1 MSNSPT
7 LFRQRNFQWYW
18 SLAADGNEQQQMYS
32 DIENDIIEEAYN
44 KKQIEVEIDGD
55 YIIDLERLVQYRKGE
70 CHKQFTIKRT
80 QLEKDRS
87 TNHFRIERFGSPVNL
102 VLSSSSSS
110 SISEG
115 QNSDILFHAL
125 MKIGDFPR
133 AYFCK
138 EISKTGKMIADVI
151 KAAAEGIVK
160 QEVILG
166 RMRDAESL
174 SQQLL
179 AVEHFG
185 ANIVAD
191 IDTMLPM
198 EIGNIL
204 VNMYTR
210 ETFWYKLINRIMRD
224 LNAINI
230 EEMRSIGPFCYLLRC
245 YLSQI
250 RFQPRGG
257 SHLLCRGLNLED
269 KQIQEIIQSNELIK
283 CLSFTSTSTNRKLA
297 ELLGNTLL
305 IIELDVDE
313 SGFVSEMVDCSS
325 SISDISAIPDEDE
338 FLIRPPAAFYFIKYE
353 DDAVRKKHI
362 IYLKTS
368 K

>member
-1 MSNSPT
+1 MSHSPT
-7 LFRQRNFQWYW
+7 LFRQRNFQWYC
-18 SLAADGNEQQQMYS
+18 SLPTDDNEQQQMYS

-70 CHKQFTIKRT
+70 CHKQFTIKRI

-87 TNHFRIERFGSPVNL
+87 IDHLRIERFGSPVNL
-102 VLSSSSSS
+102 ILSSSSSSS

-115 QNSDILFHAL
+115 KNSDILFHAL

-138 EISKTGKMIADVI
+138 EISKTDKTIADVI

-160 QEVILG
+160 QGVILG
-166 RMRDAESL
+166 RMHEAESL

-185 ANIVAD
+185 ANIIAD

-210 ETFWYKLINRIMRD
+210 ETFWYRLINRLMRD
-224 LNAINI
+224 LNVINI

-245 YLSQI
+245 YLNQI
-250 RFQPRGG
+250 PFQPKS
-257 SHLLCRGLNLED
+257 SHLLYRGLNMED
-269 KQIQEIIQSNELIK
+269 EQIQEIIKSNEFVK
-283 CLSFTSTSTNRKLA
+283 CLSFTSISTSRKLA
-297 ELLGNTLL
+297 ELIGNTLL

-313 SGFVSEMVDCSS
+313 SGIVSEMVYCSS
-325 SISDISAIPDEDE
+325 SISDMSAFPDEDE
-338 FLIRPPAAFYFIKYE
+338 FLIRPPAAFHFIKYE
-353 DDAVRKKHI
+353 CDALSQKHI
-362 IYLKTS
+362 IYLKT
-368 K
+368 